1 MKQED
6 YKFAADI
13 VLTLK
18 TNIVK
23 ENLIKV
29 IRALKY
35 GEWVKSGNHCVAN
48 DYKGLRISID
58 TAKNKIICYTDFLP
72 FVFDDKGK
80 VNVMTDWRGWLD
92 RPVREYVESIEED
105 FNSRDALEVENTS
118 KLVSELLAV
127 AAEKKDCKTKEVDYK
142 LAVDML
148 PDLKTDLIKGTL
160 AKVLGALKSNKPSKS
175 SKFSRWDK
183 WDSHLSTEYD
193 YTSIFID
200 VDFKYISVIVV
211 EDELSLNI
219 HNDGEVEVEWLQNDS
234 IWKAFAK
241 HLEDFFNSRDALEV
255 ENTGKLVN
263 KILDVAGVI
272 WLTL

>member
-1 MKQED
+1 
-6 YKFAADI
+6 
-13 VLTLK
+13 
-18 TNIVK
+18 
-23 ENLIKV
+23 
-29 IRALKY
+29 
-35 GEWVKSGNHCVAN
+35 
-48 DYKGLRISID
+48 
-58 TAKNKIICYTDFLP
+58 
-72 FVFDDKGK
+72 
-80 VNVMTDWRGWLD
+80 
-92 RPVREYVESIEED
+92 
-105 FNSRDALEVENTS
+105 
-118 KLVSELLAV
+118 
-127 AAEKKDCKTKEVDYK
+127 
-142 LAVDML
+142 ML

-160 AKVLGALKSNKPSKS
+160 AKVLGALKTNKPSKT

-200 VDFKYISVIVV
+200 VVLKYISVTVV

-241 HLEDFFNSRDALEV
+241 HLEDLFNSRDALEV